1 MTISIDNII
10 LQLQQD
16 NEYAFKQL
24 YEQYY
29 SRVVVFIVGMIK
41 KEDIANDL
49 AQDVFVDLWL
59 GRKRL
64 NLSQNLQNYI
74 FVASRNAAINYL
86 KKELAHVH
94 EQIETVQE
102 KNIRRI
108 KC

>member
-49 AQDVFVDLWL
+49 A
-59 GRKRL
+59 
-64 NLSQNLQNYI
+64 
-74 FVASRNAAINYL
+74 
-86 KKELAHVH
+86 
-94 EQIETVQE
+94 
-102 KNIRRI
+102 
-108 KC
+108 

>member
-1 MTISIDNII
+1 
-10 LQLQQD
+10 
-16 NEYAFKQL
+16 
-24 YEQYY
+24 
-29 SRVVVFIVGMIK
+29 MIK

-102 KNIRRI
+102 KSIRRI